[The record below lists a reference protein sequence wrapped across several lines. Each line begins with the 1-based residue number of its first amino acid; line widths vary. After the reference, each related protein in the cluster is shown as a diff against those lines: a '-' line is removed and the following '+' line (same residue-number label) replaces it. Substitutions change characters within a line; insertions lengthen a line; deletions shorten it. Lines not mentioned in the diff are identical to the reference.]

1 MNTTQKI
8 IKYLAIAFAVFLI
21 VTIISAI
28 LTGLYALS
36 NVLGLRNDN
45 ETIGEMK
52 TIEIEESQITT
63 LDIAWLPSSSEISV
77 KPFSAIISANFSIYS
92 VSNFIFKPFFD

>member
-63 LDIAWLPSSSEISV
+63 LDIDVASQI
-77 KPFSAIISANFSIYS
+77 
-92 VSNFIFKPFFD
+92 